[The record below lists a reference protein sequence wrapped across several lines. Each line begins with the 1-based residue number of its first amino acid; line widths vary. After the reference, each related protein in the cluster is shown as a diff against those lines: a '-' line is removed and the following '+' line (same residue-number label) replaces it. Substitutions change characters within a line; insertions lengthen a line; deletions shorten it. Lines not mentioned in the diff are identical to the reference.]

1 MDIDGEGRIFQND
14 TNYQY
19 DCYLKDHLGST
30 CMVINDQNQITEAFF
45 YQPYGTI
52 IPLDDIASSPQT
64 PTRQQFT
71 GKEYDQEKVV
81 VLE

>member
-1 MDIDGEGRIFQND
+1 
-14 TNYQY
+14 
-19 DCYLKDHLGST
+19 
-30 CMVINDQNQITEAFF
+30 MVINDQNQITEAFF